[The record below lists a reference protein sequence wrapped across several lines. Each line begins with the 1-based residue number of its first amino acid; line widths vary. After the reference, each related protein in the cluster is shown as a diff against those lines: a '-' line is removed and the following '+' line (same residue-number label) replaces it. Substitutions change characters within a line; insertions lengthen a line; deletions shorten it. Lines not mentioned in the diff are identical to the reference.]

1 MLLAGDPCETAYFVV
16 AGEVRV
22 YQVSAEGREQVL
34 VSLVSGQAFNTVPI
48 YLEGGLNPA
57 NVVARTECRLLS
69 VRAEELRALTLRN
82 PDLGQA
88 ILRDFAGRLTHLTN
102 MVSSL
107 GLLNVRQRLVKFL
120 VDQAEGS
127 QPGAHRETADDPAST
142 NLGRRWTQND
152 IAAHLG
158 TVRDVVG
165 RALRALESEGLIRL
179 DRGRIVLVDRPGLER
194 LADLA

>member
-127 QPGAHRETADDPAST
+127 QPGAHRETAEDPAST

>member
-34 VSLVSGQAFNTVPI
+34 VSLASGQAFNTVPI

-165 RALRALESEGLIRL
+165 RALRALESEELIRL

>member
-1 MLLAGDPCETAYFVV
+1 VLLAGDPCETAYFVV

-34 VSLVSGQAFNTVPI
+34 VSLASGQAFNTVPI

-165 RALRALESEGLIRL
+165 RALRALESEELIRL

>member
-1 MLLAGDPCETAYFVV
+1 VLLAGDPCETAYFVV

>member
-1 MLLAGDPCETAYFVV
+1 MLLAGDPCKTAYFVV

-127 QPGAHRETADDPAST
+127 QPGAHRETAKDPAST

-165 RALRALESEGLIRL
+165 RALRALESEELIRL

>member
-1 MLLAGDPCETAYFVV
+1 VLLAGDPCETAYFVV

-165 RALRALESEGLIRL
+165 RALRALESEELIRL

>member
-34 VSLVSGQAFNTVPI
+34 VSLASGQAFNTVPI

-127 QPGAHRETADDPAST
+127 QPGAHRETAEDPAST

-165 RALRALESEGLIRL
+165 RALRALESEELIRL

>member
-1 MLLAGDPCETAYFVV
+1 VLLAGDPCETAYFVV

-34 VSLVSGQAFNTVPI
+34 VSLASGQAFNTVPI

-127 QPGAHRETADDPAST
+127 QPGAHRETAEDPAST

-165 RALRALESEGLIRL
+165 RALRALESEELIRL

>member
-1 MLLAGDPCETAYFVV
+1 VLLAGDPCETAYFVV

-127 QPGAHRETADDPAST
+127 QPGAHRETAEDPAST

>member
-1 MLLAGDPCETAYFVV
+1 VLLAGDPCETAYFVV

-34 VSLVSGQAFNTVPI
+34 VSLASGQAFNTVPI